1 MLVTD
6 SPPADLSIPEAA
18 ARLRSGNLTSLSL
31 TQACL
36 NRVAARNH
44 LLHAFTA
51 IDESAL
57 AQAATADQAFVN
69 GQDRGPLHGI
79 PVGIKDLIDV
89 AGLPATCG
97 SAVFT
102 GRKPNADAAVVA
114 RLRAGGAVIMGKL
127 ATYEFAMVGPDLTLP
142 DPPARN
148 PWNRAYITGGSSS
161 GSAAA
166 VAGGMLRAALGT
178 DTGGSVRSPAA
189 YCGCVGLKPSF
200 GRTSRGGVFPLSPSL
215 DHLGPLA
222 ATVEEAALVLDA
234 VSGYDPADPNSAN
247 VNWRPASGLLG
258 HDIRGLRIG
267 YVRDWFVRDPQ
278 ANPALIHAMDDA
290 AAQLSLLGARIE
302 EVTLPDYALY
312 EAAGS
317 IILHTEAL
325 EVHRSLMIEHSAVYG
340 RPVLQSLAAGAAVD
354 PAALERARRSVVH
367 LTAQM
372 QAATAPFSGLILPTT
387 LTPALPF
394 SDFNGETATWTP
406 MRTIPFNIT
415 GQPALS
421 LPIGFS
427 NGLPLGMQ
435 IAGAMGADDIICRIG
450 HAFERAT
457 NHALMRPAF

>member
-1 MLVTD
+1 MTD
-6 SPPADLSIPEAA
+6 IPPADLSIPEAA
-18 ARLRSGNLTSLSL
+18 ARLRAGNLTSLSL

-36 NRVAARNH
+36 DRIAARDDV
-44 LLHAFTA
+44 LHAFTA
-51 IDESAL
+51 VDESAL
-57 AQAATADQAFVN
+57 AQAASADHAFAN
-69 GQDRGPLHGI
+69 GQDLGSLQGI

-89 AGLPATCG
+89 ASLPTTCG
-97 SAVFT
+97 SAVFA
-102 GRKPNADAAVVA
+102 GRIPTADAAVVD

-142 DPPARN
+142 TPPARN

-166 VAGGMLRAALGT
+166 VAGGQLRAALGT

-200 GRTSRGGVFPLSPSL
+200 GRTSRSGVFPLSPSL
-215 DHLGPLA
+215 DHVGPLA
-222 ATVEEAALVLDA
+222 TTVEEAALVLDCIT
-234 VSGYDPADPNSAN
+234 GQDPADRHPADLL
-247 VNWRPASGLLG
+247 WRPASGLIG
-258 HDIRGLRIG
+258 QDITGLRIG
-267 YVRDWFVRDPQ
+267 YAREWFARDPQ
-278 ANPALIHAMDDA
+278 TDPALIHAMDDA

-317 IILHTEAL
+317 IILHAEAL
-325 EVHRSLMIEHSAVYG
+325 KVHRSLMIEHGAAYG
-340 RPVLQSLAAGAAVD
+340 RPVMQSLAAGAAVD
-354 PAALERARRSVVH
+354 PAALDSARRSVLH

-372 QAATAPFSGLILPTT
+372 QAAIAPFSALILPTT

-394 SDFNGETATWTP
+394 SDFNGATATWTP
-406 MRTIPFNIT
+406 MLTIPFNIT

-435 IAGAMGADDIICRIG
+435 IVGNMGADDTICRIG

-457 NHALMRPAF
+457 NHALMHPVF